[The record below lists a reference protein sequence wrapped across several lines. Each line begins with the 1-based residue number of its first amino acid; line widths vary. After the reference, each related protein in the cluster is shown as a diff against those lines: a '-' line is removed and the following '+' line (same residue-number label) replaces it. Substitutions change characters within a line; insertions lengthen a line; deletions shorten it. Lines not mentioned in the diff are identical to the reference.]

1 MSTVIPQSEM
11 CRKAMAWVEEQLR
24 ETGKPLAVLLE
35 EAAMR
40 FNLSPNECDF
50 LQRFYSQDHE

>member
-1 MSTVIPQSEM
+1 M